1 MSKLWK
7 QEWKYHIGF
16 IIITTLALFFMCH
29 FNLLRECQDWF
40 GTSSNEELQSWQ
52 LSEYCNW
59 IMSSLQYY
67 FLEGVG
73 IIAFVCLLAKKVF
86 IYWIEQN
93 RCGRE
98 FMQSLPI
105 KKMNRVQFHL
115 IMDLLQLVLPVLIYG
130 VYEYVQMNTFL
141 ETVAKLHI
149 PWLLESMFGMMVT
162 SICYTVMLLGVLY
175 LMEAIFVDGSMKL
188 IGFVGVYLM
197 AGTIFNCVFEQLYA
211 YKCVQNIM
219 GFFTME
225 SAGGAQ
231 YDLLTAVEMEF
242 NEIWSWEYD
251 SHFAWFHEHMD
262 PPLQY
267 MGEWFDYSSIGAT
280 VPELEVWLDKLNRV
294 YAFSDVGNYILYALG
309 YLAIGLLLFGFVM
322 LLTGKK
328 ELSKDGFY
336 FDFGRYL
343 VSGMVALTMLC
354 MITSWQGKLWLI
366 LLDVVASCIV
376 FFLMLYLLDPHRPRL
391 FRNKLKNI

>member
-7 QEWKYHIGF
+7 HEWKYHISF
-16 IIITTLALFFMCH
+16 IIITTLALFIMCH
-29 FNLLRECQDWF
+29 FNLLRECRDLF
-40 GTSSNEELQSWQ
+40 GSSSNDELQSW
-52 LSEYCNW
+52 LLLEHCNW
-59 IMSSLQYY
+59 IMTSLQYY

-86 IYWIEQN
+86 IYWTEQN

-98 FMQSLPI
+98 FFQSLPI
-105 KKMNRVQFHL
+105 NKMNRVQFHL
-115 IMDLLQLVLPVLIYG
+115 IMDLLQLVLPVIIYG
-130 VYEYVQMNTFL
+130 VYEYVQLNTFL

-149 PWLLESMFGMMVT
+149 PWLLESMFGMMIT
-162 SICYTVMLLGVLY
+162 SVCYTVMLLGVLY

-188 IGFVGVYLM
+188 ICFVGVYLM
-197 AGTIFNCVFEQLYA
+197 AGTIFNCVFDQLYA
-211 YKCVQNIM
+211 NKWVQNII

-231 YDLLTAVEMEF
+231 YDLLTAVDMKF
-242 NEIWSWEYD
+242 NEIWSWQYD

-267 MGEWFDYSSIGAT
+267 MGEWFDYSSLGVA
-280 VPELEVWLDKLNRV
+280 VPELEVWLDNLNRV
-294 YAFSDVGNYILYALG
+294 YAFSDVGNYIWYALG
-309 YLAIGLLLFGFVM
+309 YLAIGLLLFGFVV

-343 VSGMVALTMLC
+343 VSGMVALTMFC
-354 MITSWQGKLWLI
+354 MLNDWSGNVLQIICNVAACIIVVLLLLHFLNPERKKLEL
-366 LLDVVASCIV
+366 
-376 FFLMLYLLDPHRPRL
+376 L
-391 FRNKLKNI
+391 FRR